1 MNLKAFFNQCHKK
14 DVFKMLSIYVVSSW
28 VLLQVLAVTWHPLGL
43 PDKSV
48 TYLIIV
54 LLLCFPIY
62 IFYIWKANIVSSAK
76 EEVLLDAIE
85 MKKKSD
91 FKKAYFSSLTVIST
105 LCLAAVLL
113 IVNNNFSKTKSLQN
127 VVKQSGKI
135 AVLHFG
141 NNTGNPEYDIISKIA
156 ADWIMHGITE
166 NKAGQVIT
174 QEVVNQYANVL
185 KIKNNKE
192 EVNSTVKEYLLPSKI
207 ISGNFYLKNNK
218 LLFQCIIKDGVKDE
232 TLIAFQSKE
241 CDLNNGI
248 DCIDDL
254 KESILGFLM
263 TEDLKKEML
272 QEIPPKYEAYRYLME
287 ANNTSE
293 SQEYI
298 SLLNKAIEADSTY
311 FEPKVFRVAYYYN
324 RGDFVKADSLL
335 KNIKPNLI
343 NNKRQHNLLNTY
355 NALLTGNN
363 KKVYTTTLN
372 EYEIAP
378 FDLKSN
384 RSTMVV
390 ALQMVNR
397 PQDVT
402 AIFNEIKMDSMDK
415 QNCPECL
422 IRIYVKALADIE
434 LKKYE
439 NAFQLLEPIAEES
452 EKIFLNKALI
462 TSYVRSGKND
472 KLDNFLNKLELVN
485 NPETYYDFYLF
496 TAKEYLLLGNSK
508 VANLHL
514 TKILSAA
521 KKITNKKLLAE
532 TLYFKNEFKEAE
544 KLLEEL
550 YKIDPT
556 DTDVL
561 IKLAICNLKLGDK
574 KEEKLYLTKLE
585 ESRKIYQFGS
595 IDYAFAQFFAIAKNK
610 MKMEKHLTK
619 AVAEGHLFTSQTFQ
633 NDPHFVKFKDSP
645 SFRTILNYWH

>member
-595 IDYAFAQFFAIAKNK
+595 IDYAFAQFFAIAENK

-633 NDPHFVKFKDSP
+633 NDPHFVKYKDSP

>member
-452 EKIFLNKALI
+452 KKIFLNKALI

-595 IDYAFAQFFAIAKNK
+595 IDYAFAQFFAIAENK

>member
-485 NPETYYDFYLF
+485 NPETYYDFCLF
-496 TAKEYLLLGNSK
+496 TAKEYILLGNSK

-532 TLYFKNEFKEAE
+532 TLYFKNKFKEAE

-610 MKMEKHLTK
+610 MEMEKHLTK

-633 NDPHFVKFKDSP
+633 NDPHFVKYKDSP